1 MGCNCNKRTLDKVM
15 EYAEDNSIIDENK
28 DNWFYRLLGGI
39 GTMLFTILLFVLFI
53 LIAVPMVVY
62 VAVCLLFGKQPHFV
76 LKNFLKKR
84 ND

>member
-1 MGCNCNKRTLDKVM
+1 M
-15 EYAEDNSIIDENK
+15 EYAEDKVIIDNNK
-28 DNWFYRLLGGI
+28 DNIFYQILGGI
-39 GTMLFTILLFVLFI
+39 GTMLFTILVFILFI
-53 LIAVPMVVY
+53 LIAVPAVVY